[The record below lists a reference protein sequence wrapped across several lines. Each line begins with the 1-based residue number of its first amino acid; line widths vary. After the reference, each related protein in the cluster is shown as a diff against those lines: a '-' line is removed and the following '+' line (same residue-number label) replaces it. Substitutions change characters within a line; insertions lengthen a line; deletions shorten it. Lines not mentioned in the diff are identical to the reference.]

1 MADVIATKTFTHG
14 GVQVRKGDIYASTH
28 ELPTLYPGNFSATM
42 GGASVA
48 AGTLGTVIGS
58 IAWTEGG
65 TVSGYVPLYGTIT
78 P

>member
-28 ELPTLYPGNFSATM
+28 ELPVLYPGNFANVNGGTSAA
-42 GGASVA
+42 G
-48 AGTLGTVIGS
+48 GTLGTLIGKV
-58 IAWTEGG
+58 AWTEAG
-65 TVSGYVPLYGTIT
+65 TVSGYVPLYDAIT